1 MKKPYQRL
9 KNGRLLSQPRDPVTG
24 RRIRITASTL
34 SELEHKTRK
43 VADVRAGLRWG
54 DINQKAAASILR
66 PATGKKLTVAACW
79 ERYFPGVPVRSK
91 PIARSNWERR
101 LRPYFAE
108 LQVWEL
114 DKARMAAW
122 AAKLEAEHFA
132 PKTIRGAYDWL
143 AGALSIAIDDG
154 VLDGWPWGN
163 WRPKRAAPVRTRENC
178 DSVAELAQLLAAAR
192 ELDARD
198 WHAGRYA
205 DRTQLIAV
213 MALCGM
219 RQGEACGLAWDHVD
233 LVNRTVFI
241 QYQAARGWPSRWPDG
256 RPRDPTKTKPRTIRL
271 HPDAVVALEMQR
283 RQLEAFGWY
292 RDGGPVFPAHRGEFR
307 KCGRAITPDALRALV
322 AAAGLPNVENWVTHS
337 LRHTFASLETA
348 HSDPRTAQSR
358 TGHASIA
365 QLEVYLHPKGRG
377 LAPSAIPRLP
387 AAELL
392 HLPPLLM
399 PHEPD
404 AGGLPAV
411 ELSAEVVAN
420 PEDATRRDGPHEPEP
435 TTVELVLRPGGVGLA
450 AELERAE
457 RSRLDAEL
465 ARAELTEHRR
475 RESSRPFE
483 DLARD
488 WLAAGRKPQPRP
500 SAVTRAVRLAYV
512 RAYKAEL
519 VRAAGGER
527 WEALS
532 AEARELIED
541 RDPAHAFELRS
552 DLLRRK
558 ELARGA
564 GRRARKA
571 SLGAWGQAVKRV
583 ERSRH
588 REAGEAS
595 QDSQSKQTP

>member
-1 MKKPYQRL
+1 M
-9 KNGRLLSQPRDPVTG
+9 TG
-24 RRIRITASTL
+24 NRIRITAGTL

-43 VADVRAGLRWG
+43 VLAVREGLRWG
-54 DINQKAAASILR
+54 ELTPKAAAAALR
-66 PATGKKLTVAACW
+66 PAAGQKLTVLACW

-91 PIARSNWERR
+91 AIARSNWERR

-122 AAKLEAEHFA
+122 AAKLEAERFA

-143 AGALSIAIDDG
+143 AGAVAIAVDDG
-154 VLDGWPWGN
+154 ALDGWPWGN
-163 WRPKRAAPVRTRENC
+163 WRPKRALAIRTRESC
-178 DSVAELAQLLAAAR
+178 DSVHELARLLAAAR
-192 ELDARD
+192 ALDARD

-205 DRTQLIAV
+205 DRTQMLAV

-219 RQGEACGLAWDHVD
+219 RQGEVCGLAWDCVD
-233 LVNRTVFI
+233 LTNGVVAIR
-241 QYQAARGWPSRWPDG
+241 YQAGRGWPERWPDG

-271 HPDAVVALEMQR
+271 HPDAVAAFEMQQ
-283 RQLEAFGWY
+283 RQLEGFGWY
-292 RDGGPVFPAHRGEFR
+292 RDGGPVFPSHRGEFR
-307 KCGRAITPDALRALV
+307 KSGRAITPDALRALV
-322 AAAGLPNVENWVTHS
+322 ASAGLPNVENWVTHS
-337 LRHTFASLETA
+337 LRHTFASLEVH
-348 HSDPRTAQSR
+348 HSDPRSAQSR

-387 AAELL
+387 GASLL
-392 HLPPLLM
+392 HSPPQLIAA
-399 PHEPD
+399 PEPEL
-404 AGGLPAV
+404 ASV
-411 ELSAEVVAN
+411 ELSAEVVVN
-420 PEDATRRDGPHEPEP
+420 PADATVRTGPHEPEP
-435 TTVELVLRPGGVGLA
+435 PTVELVLT
-450 AELERAE
+450 AELMKAE
-457 RSRLDAEL
+457 RGRLDAEA
-465 ARAELTEHRR
+465 ARAEQANARR
-475 RESSRPFE
+475 RESARPFE

-488 WLAAGRKPQPRP
+488 WIAVGKQPRP
-500 SAVTRAVRLAYV
+500 RPPAVTRAVRVAYV

-519 VRAAGGER
+519 ARAAKGER
-527 WEALS
+527 WEQLS
-532 AEARELIED
+532 PEARQLIAE
-541 RDPAHAFELRS
+541 RDPEHTSALKA
-552 DLLRRK
+552 DLDRRA

-595 QDSQSKQTP
+595 QALGQ